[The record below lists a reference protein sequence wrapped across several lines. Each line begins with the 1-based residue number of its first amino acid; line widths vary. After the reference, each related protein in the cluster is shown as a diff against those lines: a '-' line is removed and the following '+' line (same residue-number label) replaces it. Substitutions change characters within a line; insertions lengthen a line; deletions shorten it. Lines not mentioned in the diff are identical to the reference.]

1 MQFLLSSV
9 CCCSHCFMGFVFG
22 HGFVM
27 QYLVLFLGVA
37 ILWVCLACYNVAFQ
51 LIHFLHSLVSI
62 LPLFENTILF
72 KIIRSS

>member
-37 ILWVCLACYNVAFQ
+37 IILLGKRVT
-51 LIHFLHSLVSI
+51 LICF
-62 LPLFENTILF
+62 
-72 KIIRSS
+72 